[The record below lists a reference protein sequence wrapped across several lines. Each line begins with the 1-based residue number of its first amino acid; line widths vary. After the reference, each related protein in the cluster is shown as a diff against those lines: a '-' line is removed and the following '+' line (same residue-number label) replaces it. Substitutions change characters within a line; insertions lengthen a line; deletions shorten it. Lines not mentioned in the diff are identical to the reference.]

1 VELTHFQIGTHVRPC
16 DGEAVAGDAVVVKPC
31 RDGIFLSLID
41 ALGHGRDAAEVALLG
56 IHYLKQNASSDV
68 VEVLCGL
75 NEHLKGSRGA
85 MAAVAFAHSTT
96 GTISCTGIGNVMVR
110 RLGDR
115 EESFPWPDGI
125 VGIRF
130 RTPRLCQVQLKSNDV
145 LLVHSDGVAESL
157 TNAVASNLLSQPVD
171 VTARRIVLDHGRLYD
186 DAACIVA
193 RYER

>member
-1 VELTHFQIGTHVRPC
+1 VELSHIQIGTHVRPC

-31 RDGIFLSLID
+31 ADGVFLSLID
-41 ALGHGRDAAEVALLG
+41 ALGHGREAAKVALLA
-56 IHYLKQNASSDV
+56 IHYLKQKASPDV

-85 MAAVAFAHSTT
+85 MAVVAFAQSADA
-96 GTISCTGIGNVMVR
+96 TIRCTGIGNVMVR
-110 RLGDR
+110 RIGDR

-130 RTPRLCQVQLKSNDV
+130 RTPRLCQVRLGLNDA

-157 TNAVASNLLSQPVD
+157 SNAVASDLLNQPVEAI
-171 VTARRIVLDHGRLYD
+171 ARRVVLDHGRLYD
-186 DAACIVA
+186 DAACLVA
-193 RYER
+193 RYKP